1 MKIISDVLL
10 DKFSQKIQFSPL
22 EAMND
27 LAEEEI
33 ALDYFEFYNSVSAV
47 YSSRIEAKSIDQDR

>member
-10 DKFSQKIQFSPL
+10 DKFRQKIQFSPL

-33 ALDYFEFYNSVSAV
+33 AEYRETDWSQAFDFLLINVNSLQ
-47 YSSRIEAKSIDQDR
+47 RKI

>member
-1 MKIISDVLL
+1 MKIISDVLP
-10 DKFSQKIQFSPL
+10 DKFRQKIQFSPL

-33 ALDYFEFYNSVSAV
+33 AEYRETDWSQAFDFHLMTVNSLQ
-47 YSSRIEAKSIDQDR
+47 RKI